1 MKNELKKYIDEEY
14 KQFHKKL
21 VFTKYEILGIRAKHL
36 QKYAKNLHKQ
46 TKFDDFFKDF
56 LKSKDKFYEYLQII
70 AYGINYEK
78 DFKKALEYT
87 KKYLDFVDNW
97 ANCDSL
103 NPKSFQ
109 KQNIFDFAKKQI
121 NSSHIYRIR
130 FGIICFMKFIKPK
143 DGLKVV
149 FDIKSD
155 EYYINMARAWYFQV
169 MFVKDFEAT
178 FDFLKSNN
186 LDKTTLKMTLQKCR
200 DSYRLSK
207 ENKEKLQLLK
217 RF

>member
-1 MKNELKKYIDEEY
+1 
-14 KQFHKKL
+14 
-21 VFTKYEILGIRAKHL
+21 
-36 QKYAKNLHKQ
+36 
-46 TKFDDFFKDF
+46 
-56 LKSKDKFYEYLQII
+56 
-70 AYGINYEK
+70 
-78 DFKKALEYT
+78 
-87 KKYLDFVDNW
+87 
-97 ANCDSL
+97 
-103 NPKSFQ
+103 
-109 KQNIFDFAKKQI
+109 
-121 NSSHIYRIR
+121 
-130 FGIICFMKFIKPK
+130 MKFIKPK

-217 RF
+217 QF